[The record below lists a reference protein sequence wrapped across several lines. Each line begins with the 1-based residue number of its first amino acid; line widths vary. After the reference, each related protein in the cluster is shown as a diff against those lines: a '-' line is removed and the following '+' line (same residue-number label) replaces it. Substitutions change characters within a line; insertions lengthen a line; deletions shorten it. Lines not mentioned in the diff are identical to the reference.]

1 MVRFLLPSEHRKN
14 VAEPENPP
22 EIEQI
27 LDASD
32 LAGALDSGRF
42 KQFLDHVPVA
52 IAISDLRAQERIIY
66 VNEEFERLSTF
77 AAGEVVGNTWD
88 LLSGGGAD
96 GGSSADLAAALVAG
110 SDHIGAFS
118 LHSAG
123 PTVNV
128 WANVIEDE
136 NGTPAFRLAAL
147 AAVATKQ
154 GADRDAISH
163 QLHEKDTLLRELQH
177 RVKNNLQMVTA
188 LIRMEAKGLPQEH
201 ERFSRLAGRV
211 EALALLYQSLSE
223 HGVAEEIDLGI
234 YLSQVASAVMRAHGV
249 EGIRL
254 DLKVDTWPVSI
265 NVAMPTGLVVNEL
278 LTNSFKHGFK
288 DRDGGTITVH
298 SLVDDHGC
306 RVIVADDGVG
316 LPPGMEWPKPGK
328 LSGLIINSLRQN
340 AKADVSIQSE
350 PGKGVRVTIR
360 FSRAAA
366 AADVDA
372 KPSENN

>member
-1 MVRFLLPSEHRKN
+1 MVHHSPPSQYRID
-14 VAEPENPP
+14 VAEPENPHQ
-22 EIEQI
+22 IEQI
-27 LDASD
+27 LDTTGLAETLESD
-32 LAGALDSGRF
+32 RF
-42 KQFLDHVPVA
+42 KLFLDQVPVA
-52 IAISDLRAQERIIY
+52 IAISDLRSDERIVY
-66 VNEEFERLSTF
+66 VNLAFERLSNLANDT
-77 AAGEVVGNTWD
+77 VVGKTWD
-88 LLSGGGAD
+88 VFGTMGGSAAD
-96 GGSSADLAAALVAG
+96 GKLLDAAALG
-110 SDHIGAFS
+110 GRDFIGAFTLRPS
-118 LHSAG
+118 N
-123 PTVNV
+123 PPVNV
-128 WANVIEDE
+128 WSNVIEDE
-136 NGTPAFRLAAL
+136 DGQPAFRLVAL
-147 AAVATKQ
+147 AAVDTQ
-154 GADRDAISH
+154 HRDERDAISR
-163 QLHEKDTLLRELQH
+163 QLEEKDTLLRELQH

-188 LIRMEAKGLPQEH
+188 LIRMEARSLPQEN
-201 ERFSRLAGRV
+201 ERFNRLAGRV

-316 LPPGMEWPKPGK
+316 LPVGMEWPKTGK
-328 LSGLIINSLRQN
+328 LSALIINSLRQN
-340 AKADVSIQSE
+340 AKADVTIQSE
-350 PGKGVRVTIR
+350 AGKGVRVTIR

-366 AADVDA
+366 ASDVDA
-372 KPSENN
+372 TTSAGA

>member
-1 MVRFLLPSEHRKN
+1 M
-14 VAEPENPP
+14 AEPKNPP

-27 LDASD
+27 LEATD

-42 KQFLDHVPVA
+42 KQFLDRIPVA
-52 IAISDLRAQERIIY
+52 IAISDLRAEERIVY
-66 VNEEFERLSTF
+66 VNEELERLSTF
-77 AAGEVVGNTWD
+77 TAGDVVGKTWD
-88 LLSGGGAD
+88 LFSGGSTD
-96 GGSSADLAAALVAG
+96 GKAIKLAAALSGG
-110 SDHIGAFS
+110 SDYIGTFS
-118 LHSAG
+118 LQHAG

-128 WANVIEDE
+128 WSNVIEDE
-136 NGTPAFRLAAL
+136 NGQPAFRLVAL
-147 AAVATKQ
+147 AAVSTKQ
-154 GADRDAISH
+154 GADRDAMSH

-288 DRDGGTITVH
+288 DRDGGTITVR
-298 SLVDDHGC
+298 SLVDEHGC

-316 LPPGMEWPKPGK
+316 LPPGMEWPKTGK
-328 LSGLIINSLRQN
+328 LSALIINSLRQN

-372 KPSENN
+372 TASENS

>member
-1 MVRFLLPSEHRKN
+1 
-14 VAEPENPP
+14 
-22 EIEQI
+22 
-27 LDASD
+27 
-32 LAGALDSGRF
+32 
-42 KQFLDHVPVA
+42 
-52 IAISDLRAQERIIY
+52 
-66 VNEEFERLSTF
+66 
-77 AAGEVVGNTWD
+77 
-88 LLSGGGAD
+88 
-96 GGSSADLAAALVAG
+96 
-110 SDHIGAFS
+110 
-118 LHSAG
+118 
-123 PTVNV
+123 
-128 WANVIEDE
+128 
-136 NGTPAFRLAAL
+136 
-147 AAVATKQ
+147 
-154 GADRDAISH
+154 
-163 QLHEKDTLLRELQH
+163 
-177 RVKNNLQMVTA
+177 
-188 LIRMEAKGLPQEH
+188 
-201 ERFSRLAGRV
+201 
-211 EALALLYQSLSE
+211 
-223 HGVAEEIDLGI
+223 
-234 YLSQVASAVMRAHGV
+234 MRAHGV